1 MRPATLTWAARLA
14 CVAAA
19 LALCVIV
26 FGAFVRLSHAG
37 LSCPDWPTCYG
48 KATWP
53 GHEHEVAAANAAF
66 ERPVESHKTWREQ
79 GHRMVAGTLGVL
91 ILALAVTAAWRRPLA
106 LALVAVAALAAAA
119 GIVTYMN
126 GQHGLSGGLSIVAL
140 AAPLLAAALLGKPA
154 AWRIAVVLLA
164 VVIFQAMLGMWTV
177 TWLLKPVVVMGHLLG
192 GLATFALLSYVALRW
207 SAVGADDDRHA
218 RLRPLLALALGV
230 LGVQIALGGWTSA
243 NYAALACGNTFPTC
257 LGQWW
262 PNTDFREGF
271 VLWRGVGVDYEGGV
285 LDGPARAAIQLAHR
299 IGALV
304 TFLYVGWLS
313 GRLVRAGL
321 RTTGR
326 VLGAALIVQVALGI
340 ANVMLWLPLPVATA
354 HVFVAVVLLFT
365 LIVALAQTQTR
376 HTTAYPARLRAPTR

>member
-1 MRPATLTWAARLA
+1 MSLSTVSWPARLA
-14 CVAAA
+14 CVAAV
-19 LALCVIV
+19 LALCVSV

-79 GHRMVAGTLGVL
+79 GHRMVAGTLGLL
-91 ILALAVTAAWRRPLA
+91 ILVIAIISAWRRPLVLGLVA
-106 LALVAVAALAAAA
+106 LAAVAAAC
-119 GIVTYMN
+119 GIVSYMR
-126 GQHGLSGGLSIVAL
+126 GFTEWSAALSIVAL
-140 AAPLLAAALLGKPA
+140 AAPLLGAAMLGKPA
-154 AWRIAVVLLA
+154 AWRIGVALLA

-192 GLATFALLSYVALRW
+192 GLTTFALLAYVALRW
-207 SAVGADDDRHA
+207 SGVGAEDARHA
-218 RLRPLLALALGV
+218 PLRPFIALAIAILV
-230 LGVQIALGGWTSA
+230 TQIALGGWTSA

-262 PNTDFREGF
+262 PATDFREAF
-271 VLWRGVGVDYEGGV
+271 VLWRGIGVDYEGGV
-285 LDGPARAAIQLAHR
+285 LDGPARASIQIAHR

-313 GRLVRAGL
+313 GRLVRVGI
-321 RTTGR
+321 RVPGR
-326 VLGAALIVQVALGI
+326 LLGALLIVQVGLGI
-340 ANVMLWLPLPVATA
+340 ANVVLWLPLPVAA
-354 HVFVAVVLLFT
+354 MHVLVAVLLLFL
-365 LIVALAQTQTR
+365 LILALA
-376 HTTAYPARLRAPTR
+376 RAQPRVSAAA